1 MISTMKKKLKYEA
14 PVLTAVEFRT
24 ERGFAFSFAPASN
37 EFTQALEQE
46 VLMQLNSSTE
56 FNAGQFTNVDQTN
69 PSGSW
74 VYTEEGTW
82 F

>member
-1 MISTMKKKLKYEA
+1 MMKEKLKYEA

-24 ERGFAFSFAPASN
+24 EIGYAASLLTFDINQMIIDDHLELLTEN
-37 EFTQALEQE
+37 EL
-46 VLMQLNSSTE
+46 
-56 FNAGQFTNVDQTN
+56 NAGQFTNVDMTA
-69 PSGSW
+69 PTGSW